1 MKEFPNLGCSSD
13 MAWEEM
19 KHILRF
25 FYLTSQGN
33 GDYYDKTLFKKKK
46 KSEHLV
52 LKENLAKTT

>member
-46 KSEHLV
+46 K
-52 LKENLAKTT
+52 K